1 MQYSF
6 GKTVVVALGGSV
18 LYPDVIDIQFLRNF
32 KKFVYSLTSHG
43 ERFVFAVG
51 GGSVART
58 YIEAAAKVTKLTDED
73 KDWLGIHAT
82 RTNAHLVRAIF
93 KEVANPVVIDTRGK
107 IGKLTYP
114 VTVASGWHPG
124 WSTDYVAMALA
135 EDFRVPEVIIA
146 GKPAYVCDK
155 DPREYKNAKPF
166 HEISWKEYR
175 KLIPKKWSPGS
186 HAPVDPIAARLGEKA
201 GINAV
206 IVNGRHMKN
215 FKNLILGKEFEG
227 TIIS

>member
-6 GKTVVVALGGSV
+6 GKTVVVALGGSIV
-18 LYPDVIDIQFLRNF
+18 YPEGIDIQFLREF
-32 KKFVYSLTSHG
+32 KKFVFSLTSKG
-43 ERFVFAVG
+43 ERFVLVVG

-58 YIEAAAKVTKLTDED
+58 YIEAASKVTNLTDED
-73 KDWLGIHAT
+73 MDWLGIHAT
-82 RTNAHLVRAIF
+82 RTNAHLVRAVF
-93 KEVANPVVIDTRGK
+93 KDIANPVVIDTRGK

-114 VTVASGWHPG
+114 VTVASGWQPG

-135 EDFRVPEVIIA
+135 EDFRVPEIVVS
-146 GKPAYVCDK
+146 GKPAYVYDK

-166 HEISWKEYR
+166 REISWKEYR

-186 HAPVDPIAARLGEKA
+186 HAPVDPVAARLGEKA
-201 GINAV
+201 GINAL
-206 IVNGRHMKN
+206 IMNGKDMKN
-215 FKNLILGKEFEG
+215 FKSLILGKEFKG